1 MTDVKLYQCKKCK
14 TITSE
19 ERVLCKECHSLEPF
33 DIITPFDLV
42 NSNQLKILMD
52 MFTNYTKSNFELQ
65 QDIDVVALFILLQKA
80 KFNKK
85 NKEEQDNVQ

>member
-1 MTDVKLYQCKKCK
+1 MNDVRLYQCKKCK

-42 NSNQLKILMD
+42 NSKQLKILMD
-52 MFTNYTKSNFELQ
+52 MFTEFTRGKFELQ
-65 QDIDVVALFILLQKA
+65 QDKDVVALFMLLQKA
-80 KFNKK
+80 KFNKT
-85 NKEEQDNVQ
+85 NKEE